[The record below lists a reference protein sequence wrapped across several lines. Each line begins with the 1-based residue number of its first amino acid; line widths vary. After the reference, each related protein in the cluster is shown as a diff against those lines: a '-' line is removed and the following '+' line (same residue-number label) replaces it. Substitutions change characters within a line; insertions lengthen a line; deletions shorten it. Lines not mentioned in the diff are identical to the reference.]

1 MKIIKYLQR
10 NITVFISVL
19 FIGLTNLSISQ
30 VGAVYGRVTSVKVK
44 PVANTNV
51 SIVSLNK
58 ETVTDANGN
67 FILTELPYG
76 KYIID
81 FMSEEYVPEQLE
93 VLVDKKSTEVNKTLS
108 FPVKRSEEHTS
119 ELQSRPH

>member
-19 FIGLTNLSISQ
+19 FIGLTNLSISK
-30 VGAVYGRVTSVKVK
+30 VGAVYGRVTSVEVK
-44 PVANTNV
+44 RVANPNV

-67 FILTELPYG
+67 FILTELPDG
-76 KYIID
+76 QYIIH
-81 FMSEEYVPEQLE
+81 FMSEVYVPEQLD
-93 VLVDKKSTEVNKTLS
+93 VRVQNKSTEVNKTLS
-108 FPVKRSEEHTS
+108 FPVK
-119 ELQSRPH
+119 

>member
-44 PVANTNV
+44 PFANTNV
-51 SIVSLNK
+51 SKLSLNK

-67 FILTELPYG
+67 FILTKLPNV
-76 KYIID
+76 KNIID
-81 FMSEEYVPEQLE
+81 FISEEYVPEQLE
-93 VLVDKKSTEVNKTLS
+93 VLVEKKVQK
-108 FPVKRSEEHTS
+108 
-119 ELQSRPH
+119 

>member
-19 FIGLTNLSISQ
+19 FIGLTHVSISQ
-30 VGAVYGRVTSVKVK
+30 VVAVYGRVTSVKVK
-44 PVANTNV
+44 HVANTNV

-58 ETVTDANGN
+58 ETVTDANGH

-81 FMSEEYVPEQLE
+81 FMSAESVPEQLE
-93 VLVDKKSTEVNKTLS
+93 IGRAHV
-108 FPVKRSEEHTS
+108 
-119 ELQSRPH
+119 